1 MPVVTLSSKGQ
12 IVLPREIR
20 QALGLRKGD
29 RLQLTREGDRIV
41 LTPYMETP
49 SPEAWRRWRGRLTGT
64 QALQSHI
71 AEHAEEIRHERMP

>member
-29 RLQLTREGDRIV
+29 RLQVTQEGGRIV
-41 LTPYMETP
+41 LTPYIET
-49 SPEAWRRWRGRLTGT
+49 SSKGAWRRWRGRLAGT
-64 QALQSHI
+64 QALHSHV
-71 AEHAEEIRHERMP
+71 AEHAEEIRYERLP

>member
-12 IVLPREIR
+12 IVLPKEIR

-29 RLQLTREGDRIV
+29 RLRVTQEGDHII
-41 LTPYMETP
+41 LTPYVRV
-49 SPEAWRRWRGRLTGT
+49 SSSEAWRRWRGCLTGI

-71 AEHAEEIRHERMP
+71 AEHAEEIRHERLP